1 MKLKQACIDAV
12 NKAAGRRLSRAEL
25 QQIDER
31 IGANM
36 RQLARK
42 DRARWQGLSNDARVL
57 EAAEEGARQ
66 IQHEAALKVM
76 RAQMQVLKTAA
87 TDARLAEL
95 RSLFPDA
102 KEGNVLSREINQ
114 TDHYITGV
122 RRDYMRRLTD
132 LLAAVKSGEGVS
144 AGRRALMVVFDA
156 DNPAMTRDFV
166 TEVFGNADGATRN
179 DLARKAARA
188 WLDVA
193 DEMRS
198 RFNDAGGDVGKLSYG
213 YIPQP
218 HNALK
223 IRKAGITQ
231 WISDTLPKLDRSRYL
246 NEDGTVKTEAELI
259 DVLREIYTPLA
270 TDGLSELQPGTQVP
284 KGSGAHARRHAD
296 HRQLHFVDG
305 DAYLQ
310 YLSGYGQGS
319 MWDAMVSHVGGM
331 ARDIGL
337 VERYGPNPNQQFKL
351 QDGKAEIGDGYKARY
366 SGQTAESMWN
376 TMTGASASP
385 KTAKIAQIASHLRNI
400 ETFGKLAGAVLSSVT
415 DIPTYFATVAY
426 NRLSYWDAIRNI
438 TSQSSKETRDFM
450 AMHGFIADSMIS
462 DLNRWS
468 GENLGQA
475 WSGQLA
481 SSTMKLSLMNAWT
494 DTLRRGLS
502 MSMMQGLARMSKL
515 EWGNLNEWDQT
526 RMRRAGITQDDWDV
540 IRAGKLTEYRGT
552 DFLTPDAIKQSGNA
566 RADEVVAKVLGLITD
581 ESEHASL
588 NPDLATRSIAS
599 FGGLQRG
606 TIGGELARSMMQFKS
621 FPVAMM
627 TRHWRRMMEMP
638 GTANRV
644 MYGGALFATMTML
657 GGLAVQSK
665 QVVQGKD
672 PLDMT
677 DARFWLKAAA
687 QGGGLSIAGDFLLA
701 DTTQD
706 WGNGAANYIK
716 NIAGPLIG
724 SAADLMLIAKSNFDK
739 AANGDETH
747 AGAQSLRWARSHLPY
762 VNLWYA
768 RAAFD
773 HAGLF
778 ALQENLSPGYL
789 SKMERRARRS
799 FNQGYWWRP
808 EDGTPSRAPDIGAAF
823 GG

>member
-1 MKLKQACIDAV
+1 MDAV
-12 NKAAGRRLSRAEL
+12 KAAAAAAGRTLTRADL
-25 QQIDER
+25 QKIDER
-31 IGANM
+31 MRANM
-36 RQLARK
+36 KQLARK
-42 DRARWQGLSNDARVL
+42 DRARWQGMSFDARVL

-66 IQHEAALKVM
+66 IEHEAALKVM

-95 RSLFPDA
+95 RTLFPDA
-102 KEGNVLSREINQ
+102 KEGNVLSREIQQ

-122 RRDYMRRLTD
+122 RRDYLRRLTD
-132 LLAAVKSGEGVS
+132 LVDAVKSGEGVS
-144 AGRRALMVVFDA
+144 VGRRALMVVFDA
-156 DNPAMTRDFV
+156 ENPAMTRDFV
-166 TEVFGNADGATRN
+166 MEVFGDADGSTGNRQAQ
-179 DLARKAARA
+179 KAARA

-193 DEMRS
+193 EEMRS

-218 HNALK
+218 HDATK

-246 NEDGTVKTEAELI
+246 NEDGTSMTDTEVIE
-259 DVLREIYTPLA
+259 VLREIYTPLA
-270 TDGLSELQPGTQVP
+270 TDGLSELQPGAQVP
-284 KGSGAHARRHAD
+284 KGSGAHAKRHAD
-296 HRQLHFVDG
+296 HRQLHFANG
-305 DAYLQ
+305 DTYLE
-310 YLSGYGQGS
+310 YLSSYGQGS
-319 MWDAMVSHVGGM
+319 MWDAMVGHINSM

-351 QDGKAEIGDGYKARY
+351 QDGKAQIGDGGAARF
-366 SGQTAESMWN
+366 SWQTAESMWN
-376 TMTGASASP
+376 TMTGTSSSP
-385 KTAKIAQIASHLRNI
+385 KTAKIAQIGSHLRNI
-400 ETFGKLAGAVLSSVT
+400 ETFGKLAGAALSSIT

-426 NRLSYWDAIRNI
+426 SRLSYWDSIRNI
-438 TSQSSKETRDFM
+438 TAQSSKETRDFLT
-450 AMHGFIADSMIS
+450 MHGVIADSMIS

-468 GENLGQA
+468 GDNLGQS
-475 WSGQLA
+475 WSGKLA
-481 SSTMKLSLMNAWT
+481 ASTMKLSLMNAWT

-502 MSMMQGLARMSKL
+502 MTMMQGLARLSKTD
-515 EWGNLNEWDQT
+515 WGNLNEWDQT
-526 RMRRAGITQDDWDV
+526 RLRRAGITEDDWNI
-540 IRAGKLTEYRGT
+540 IRAGKLTEFQGM
-552 DFLTPDAIKQSGNA
+552 DFLTPEAIKQSGHA
-566 RADEVVAKVLGLITD
+566 RSNEVVAKVLGLITD
-581 ESEHASL
+581 ESEFASL
-588 NPDLATRSIAS
+588 NPDLATRSMAS

-621 FPVAMM
+621 FPIAMM

-657 GGLAVQSK
+657 GGLTVQAK
-665 QVVQGKD
+665 QIVQGKD

-677 DARFWLKAAA
+677 DARFWMKAAT

-706 WGNGAANYIK
+706 WGDGAANYIK
-716 NIAGPLIG
+716 NIAGPLVG
-724 SAADLMLIAKSNFDK
+724 SAADLMLLAKSNIDK
-739 AANGDETH
+739 AAHGQETH
-747 AGAQSLRWARSHLPY
+747 AAAQSIRWARSHLPY

-789 SKMERRARRS
+789 SKMERRARRD
-799 FNQGYWWRP
+799 FDQGYWWRP
-808 EDGTPSRAPDIGAAF
+808 QEGAPSRAPDIGAAF